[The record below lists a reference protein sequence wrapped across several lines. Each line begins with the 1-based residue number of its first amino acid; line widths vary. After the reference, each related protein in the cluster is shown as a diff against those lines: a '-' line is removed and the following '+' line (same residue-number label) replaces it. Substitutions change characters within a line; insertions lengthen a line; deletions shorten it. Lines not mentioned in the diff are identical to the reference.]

1 MSDNR
6 SVAPKERVNIVYK
19 SATDDKKEMVE
30 LPFKLMVLGD
40 FSFNNDTTPLEERK
54 PVDIDKNN
62 FDQVLESM
70 DINLDFSVKDKVSG
84 EEDAE
89 IPVSLKFES
98 MKDFKPERIAEQVP
112 ELKKIIEVR
121 EALMAVKSPL
131 GNIPALR
138 KTILNVIKDE
148 DSRAQLLK
156 ELGLE

>member
-40 FSFNNDTTPLEERK
+40 FSFKDDTTPLEEKK

-62 FDQVLESM
+62 FDQILESM
-70 DINLDFSVKDKVSG
+70 DIDLDISVKDKVS
-84 EEDAE
+84 EENDSE
-89 IPVSLKFES
+89 IPVNLKFKS
-98 MKDFKPERIAEQVP
+98 MKDFKPESIAQQVP
-112 ELKKIIEVR
+112 ELKKIIEIR
-121 EALMAVKSPL
+121 QALMAVKSPL

-138 KTILNVIKDE
+138 KTIQNVIKDE
-148 DSRAQLLK
+148 DSRSKLLK
-156 ELGLE
+156 ELGL